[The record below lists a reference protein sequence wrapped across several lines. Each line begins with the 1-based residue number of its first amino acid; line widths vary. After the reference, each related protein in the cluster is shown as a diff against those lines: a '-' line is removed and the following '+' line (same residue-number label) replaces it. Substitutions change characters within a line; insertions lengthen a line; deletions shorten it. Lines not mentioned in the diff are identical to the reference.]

1 MNTNHDKLWQ
11 KSLQHIFLEQYSFCE
26 KGGGAC
32 PLWPPIYR
40 CPWRDIQIE
49 DNAEDQNAGAAC
61 WQSYEVPGW
70 DMDTDSD
77 GYDQEE
83 REFNLESYILS
94 SLLPTNSDPR
104 SGQLNRITPIPSQ
117 VVLTVSKMSHL
128 IQGQLCRL

>member
-1 MNTNHDKLWQ
+1 
-11 KSLQHIFLEQYSFCE
+11 
-26 KGGGAC
+26 
-32 PLWPPIYR
+32 
-40 CPWRDIQIE
+40 
-49 DNAEDQNAGAAC
+49 
-61 WQSYEVPGW
+61 
-70 DMDTDSD
+70 MDTDSD